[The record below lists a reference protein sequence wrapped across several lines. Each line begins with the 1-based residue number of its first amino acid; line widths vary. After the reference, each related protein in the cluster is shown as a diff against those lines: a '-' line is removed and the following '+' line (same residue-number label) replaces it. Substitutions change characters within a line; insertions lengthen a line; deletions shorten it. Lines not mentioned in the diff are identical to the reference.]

1 MSKWK
6 PLAARFGAAA
16 LALATFA
23 GPGRADVVTDAN
35 QKAADIA
42 ARLGSA
48 PQAARALAIVQV
60 SVYEALD
67 AITGRYPAFRAHL
80 EPAQGASVEAAVAAA
95 THAALA
101 ALVPAQQAAIDAD
114 YRGALAAVP
123 EGDARTRGIA
133 VGEAAAKAIL
143 ALRADDGATAAE
155 SYRPRTTPGVY
166 VPTALPAVLQWPG
179 RHPWLMKSA
188 AQFRPGPPP
197 DLKSALWARDVNEVR
212 EFGARTGSRRS
223 DEQTAVARFWEVTQP
238 AVYWPIA
245 RCVAAMPGR
254 DVVDNAR
261 LFAMAAVAMDDAFV
275 AVFDAKYAYG
285 FWRPITAIRNG
296 DQDGNDATPRDA
308 GWVPFIDTPMHPE
321 YPCAHCIISGTLGAV
336 LQAELGDTPCPEL
349 RTSSP
354 TAGGAERTWRSLD
367 DFVTEVSNA
376 RIWDGVHYR
385 NSTEVGAAMGRKVGG
400 LAVSAFPKRG
410 R

>member
-1 MSKWK
+1 MSKREWFVARATGVA
-6 PLAARFGAAA
+6 LAVVVFAGAARADAVTEANHRAAEVA
-16 LALATFA
+16 AKL
-23 GPGRADVVTDAN
+23 GP
-35 QKAADIA
+35 
-42 ARLGSA
+42 A

-60 SVYEALD
+60 SVYEAVA

-80 EPAQGASVEAAVAAA
+80 EPAAGASVDAAVAAA

-114 YRGALAAVP
+114 YQAALAALP

-143 ALRADDGATAAE
+143 ALRAADGAGAGET
-155 SYRPRTTPGVY
+155 YRPRTRPGVY
-166 VPTALPAVLQWPG
+166 VPTTLPAVAQWPG
-179 RHPWLMKSA
+179 RQPWLMTSG

-212 EFGARTGSRRS
+212 EYGARTGSKRS
-223 DEQTAVARFWEVTQP
+223 EEQTAVARFWEVTQP

-254 DVVDNAR
+254 DPADNAR
-261 LFAMAAVAMDDAFV
+261 LFAIAAVAMDDAFV

-308 GWVPFIDTPMHPE
+308 GWTPFIETPMHPE
-321 YPCAHCIISGTLGAV
+321 YPCAHCIISSTLGAV
-336 LQAELGDTPCPEL
+336 LQAELAGAPCPEL

-354 TAGGAERTWRSLD
+354 TAGGAERSWRSLD
-367 DFVTEVSNA
+367 DFVSEVSNA

-385 NSTEVGAAMGRKVGG
+385 NSTEVGAAMGRKVGA
-400 LAVSAFPKRG
+400 LAVRAFPARG